1 MKLYEQLSFSDKSHR
16 GDKYIELL
24 IVLCFYLKFDV
35 ECFWFTRL
43 VEEHYTCHKIIS
55 CNFKDRPIV

>member
-35 ECFWFTRL
+35 ECF
-43 VEEHYTCHKIIS
+43 
-55 CNFKDRPIV
+55 